1 MVADEKTWPNF
12 TPYQDVSSEE
22 YMCDQQQAHFRQIL
36 LSWKSYLMQEAD
48 QTIGHLKYER
58 ERYADD
64 VDAAAQ
70 EEEFRLELRERDR
83 GRKLIKNIDRSLS
96 LLTQG
101 EYGYCDECGS
111 DIGLRRL
118 EARPTATKCID
129 CKSVA
134 EIKEKQTS
142 I

>member
-1 MVADEKTWPNF
+1 MATTETMWPNF
-12 TPYQDVSSEE
+12 KPYHQKENEPYMEE
-22 YMCDQQQAHFRQIL
+22 GQQEHFYQIL
-36 LSWKSYLMQEAD
+36 QSWKSYLMQEAD

-83 GRKLIKNIDRSLS
+83 GRKLIKNIERSLD
-96 LLTQG
+96 LLKKG
-101 EYGYCDECGS
+101 DYGFCDECGGE
-111 DIGLRRL
+111 IGLRRL

>member
-1 MVADEKTWPNF
+1 MATTETMWPEFKPYNQKKKESYMDEG
-12 TPYQDVSSEE
+12 QRE
-22 YMCDQQQAHFRQIL
+22 HFYQIL
-36 LSWKSYLMQEAD
+36 QSWKSYLMQEAD
-48 QTIGHLKYER
+48 QTIGHLKHER
-58 ERYADD
+58 VRYADD

-83 GRKLIKNIDRSLS
+83 GRKLIKNIERSLD
-96 LLTQG
+96 LVNKG
-101 EYGYCDECGS
+101 DYGYCDECGGE
-111 DIGLRRL
+111 IGLRRL